1 MTIAVDVGQTVNR
14 ITKCDTAIEAMLRMD
29 DICERMIRPKLM
41 TAADILIQP
50 DVGHC
55 PWFDFTH
62 PERLIEEGHRAAHL
76 TLASVGSIQAA

>member
-1 MTIAVDVGQTVNR
+1 
-14 ITKCDTAIEAMLRMD
+14 MD

-50 DVGHC
+50 HVGHC

-76 TLASVGSIQAA
+76 ALAGVESIQAA

>member
-1 MTIAVDVGQTVNR
+1 
-14 ITKCDTAIEAMLRMD
+14 
-29 DICERMIRPKLM
+29 M

-50 DVGHC
+50 HVGHC

-76 TLASVGSIQAA
+76 ALAGVESIQAA